1 MLLSIR
7 KFLLINLFM
16 AVIIIS
22 SLTIVGSYYLAHKDI
37 RRYMDSLLVQASLIC
52 QGLINKDIS
61 KDHLEEIQQQLE
73 AIPAQIEH
81 FTSEQEKNRFPNRFH
96 FQVWD
101 KQGTLLLHSSSA
113 PQYNFSTTE
122 SGFNDRFIDGEGWR
136 VFTIHDKQLG
146 ITIATAEPYVIRN
159 ELANRIARDDLYIM
173 LLTYPLSGVIIWF
186 IIGLGLSSI
195 RKVADEIAYREST
208 YLEPVD
214 LQSVP
219 VEIKPLVNELNNL
232 FYRLDQALER
242 EKRFAADAAHELKTP
257 LAALRTQT
265 QVALRTTN
273 EQERNNA
280 LQNLITGVD
289 RCTHVV
295 QQLLTLSRLLPEENT
310 LEDIKK
316 VNLPALA
323 AEIIAQLIPAA
334 LEKNIEVALICRK
347 DVVIIEGNAIAIG
360 ILIRN
365 LVDNAIRYT
374 PESGQVKI
382 YITAARKHV
391 NLRVTDNGPGIPI
404 ELRSRVFERFYR
416 VLGNQSTGSGLG
428 MAIVQQIALLHKA
441 KVVLTTPKNNKGIEV
456 KVVFPLSL
464 QTQEYTSLHKPKE

>member
-22 SLTIVGSYYLAHKDI
+22 SLTIIGSYYLAHKDI
-37 RRYMDSLLVQASLIC
+37 RRYMDSLLVQATLIC

-61 KDHLEEIQQQLE
+61 KEHLGKIQQQLD
-73 AIPAQIEH
+73 AIPAQISH
-81 FTSEQEKNRFPNRFH
+81 FTSHMTKNPLKSHYINRFQ
-96 FQVWD
+96 FQIWD
-101 KQGTLLLHSSSA
+101 TNGKVLLHSANA
-113 PQYNFSTTE
+113 PKAKFYSPVDGFS
-122 SGFNDRFIDGEGWR
+122 NQFIEGEKWR
-136 VFTIHDKQLG
+136 VFTIHDHQLG
-146 ITIATAEPYVIRN
+146 IVIVAAEPFVIRD
-159 ELANRIARDDLYIM
+159 ELGNRIARDDLYIM
-173 LLTYPLSGVIIWF
+173 LLTYPISGVLIWF
-186 IIGLGLSSI
+186 IIGLGLKSI
-195 RKVADEIAYREST
+195 RRVADEIAHRESN

-219 VEIKPLVNELNNL
+219 VEIKPLVNELNKL
-232 FYRLDQALER
+232 FYRLYQALER

-273 EQERNNA
+273 EQERNTA
-280 LQNLITGVD
+280 LQHLITGVD
-289 RCTHVV
+289 RCTHVI

-323 AEIIAQLIPAA
+323 AEIIAQLVPAA
-334 LEKNIEVALICRK
+334 LEKNIEVALINRK
-347 DVVIIEGNAIAIG
+347 PIVIIEGNAIALG

-374 PESGQVKI
+374 PNNGKVKI
-382 YITAARKHV
+382 YITTTRNHV
-391 NLRVTDNGPGIPI
+391 NLRVTDNGPGIPP
-404 ELRSRVFERFYR
+404 ELRGRVFERFYR

-428 MAIVQQIALLHKA
+428 MAIVQQIALLHRA
-441 KVVLTTPKNNKGIEV
+441 KVKLATPKNGKGLEV
-456 KVVFPLSL
+456 KVMFPNYLS
-464 QTQEYTSLHKPKE
+464 SK

>member
-7 KFLLINLFM
+7 KFLLINLFV

-22 SLTIVGSYYLAHKDI
+22 SLTIVGSYYLVHKDI
-37 RRYMDSLLVQASLIC
+37 RHYLDSLLVQATLIC

-61 KDHLEEIQQQLE
+61 EAHLSEIQQQLD
-73 AIPAQIEH
+73 AIPVQVSH
-81 FTSEQEKNRFPNRFH
+81 FTDQITSRPIKDQYEKRFQ

-101 KQGTLLLHSSSA
+101 KNGQLLIRSA
-113 PQYNFSTTE
+113 HAPEAKLYNTDNGFS
-122 SGFNDRFIDGEGWR
+122 NQVIDDEKWR
-136 VFTIHDKQLG
+136 VFTIRDEQLG
-146 ITIATAEPYVIRN
+146 IIIATAEPYVIRD
-159 ELANRIARDDLYIM
+159 ELGNRIARDDLYIM
-173 LLTYPLSGVIIWF
+173 LLTYPISGVLIWF

-195 RKVADEIAYREST
+195 RRVADEIAHRESN

-219 VEIKPLVNELNNL
+219 IEIKPLVNELNKL
-232 FYRLDQALER
+232 FYRLHQALER

-273 EQERNNA
+273 EQERNLA

-323 AEIIAQLIPAA
+323 AEIIAQLVPAA
-334 LEKNIEVALICRK
+334 LEKNIDVALINRK
-347 DVVIIEGNAIAIG
+347 QVVIIEGNAIALG

-374 PESGQVKI
+374 PDNVKVII
-382 YITAARKHV
+382 YITTTRNHV
-391 NLRVTDNGPGIPI
+391 NLRVTDNGPGIPN
-404 ELRSRVFERFYR
+404 ELRSRVFERFFR
-416 VLGNQSTGSGLG
+416 ILGNQSTGSGLG
-428 MAIVQQIALLHKA
+428 MAIVQQIAMLHKA
-441 KVVLTTPKNNKGIEV
+441 KVKLETPKNGKGLEV
-456 KVVFPLSL
+456 KVIFPKSLSAN
-464 QTQEYTSLHKPKE
+464 SK

>member
-22 SLTIVGSYYLAHKDI
+22 SLTIIGSYYLAHKDI
-37 RRYMDSLLVQASLIC
+37 RRYMDSLLVQATLIC

-61 KDHLEEIQQQLE
+61 EDHLGEIQQQLD
-73 AIPAQIEH
+73 AIPAQISH
-81 FTSEQEKNRFPNRFH
+81 FTNNMVRNPLKSHYTNRFQ

-101 KQGTLLLHSSSA
+101 TNGKVLLHSANA
-113 PQYNFSTTE
+113 PKNKLYSPQDGFS
-122 SGFNDRFIDGEGWR
+122 NRFIDNEKWR
-136 VFTIHDKQLG
+136 VFTIHDNQLG
-146 ITIATAEPYVIRN
+146 IVIVAAEPFVIRD
-159 ELANRIARDDLYIM
+159 ELGNRIARDDLYIM
-173 LLTYPLSGVIIWF
+173 LLTYPISGVLIWF
-186 IIGLGLSSI
+186 IIGLGLKSI
-195 RKVADEIAYREST
+195 RRVADEIAHRESN

-219 VEIKPLVNELNNL
+219 VEIKPLVNELNKL
-232 FYRLDQALER
+232 FYRLHQALER

-273 EQERNNA
+273 EQERNTA
-280 LQNLITGVD
+280 LQHLITGVD

-295 QQLLTLSRLLPEENT
+295 QQLLTLSRLLPEENM

-323 AEIIAQLIPAA
+323 AEIIAQLVPAA
-334 LEKNIEVALICRK
+334 LEKNIEVALINRK
-347 DVVIIEGNAIAIG
+347 PIVIIEGNAIALG

-374 PESGQVKI
+374 PNNGKVKI
-382 YITAARKHV
+382 YITTTSNHV
-391 NLRVTDNGPGIPI
+391 NLRVTDNGPGIPP
-404 ELRSRVFERFYR
+404 ELRGRVFERFYR

-441 KVVLTTPKNNKGIEV
+441 KVKLATPKNGKGLEV
-456 KVVFPLSL
+456 KVMFPNYLS
-464 QTQEYTSLHKPKE
+464 SK

>member
-37 RRYMDSLLVQASLIC
+37 RRYMDSLLVQATLIC
-52 QGLINKDIS
+52 QGLINKDVS
-61 KDHLEEIQQQLE
+61 DEHLDEIQQQLD
-73 AIPAQIEH
+73 AIPAQISH
-81 FTSEQEKNRFPNRFH
+81 FTSQIANNSLKSHYSNRFQ

-101 KQGTLLLHSSSA
+101 KNGKVLLHSANA
-113 PQYNFSTTE
+113 PKDKLYSPEDGFS
-122 SGFNDRFIDGEGWR
+122 NQFIDGERWR
-136 VFTIHDKQLG
+136 VFTIHDNQLG
-146 ITIATAEPYVIRN
+146 IVIVAAEPFVIRD
-159 ELANRIARDDLYIM
+159 ELGNRIARDDLYIM
-173 LLTYPLSGVIIWF
+173 LLTYPISGVLIWF
-186 IIGLGLSSI
+186 IIGLGLRSI
-195 RKVADEIAYREST
+195 RRVADEIAHRESN

-219 VEIKPLVNELNNL
+219 VEIKPLVNELNKL
-232 FYRLDQALER
+232 FYRLNQALER

-265 QVALRTTN
+265 QVALRTTH
-273 EQERNNA
+273 EQERNTA
-280 LQNLITGVD
+280 LHNLITGVD

-323 AEIIAQLIPAA
+323 AEIIAQLVPAA
-334 LEKNIEVALICRK
+334 LEKNIEVALINRK
-347 DVVIIEGNAIAIG
+347 QVIIIEGNAIALG

-374 PESGQVKI
+374 PNNGKVKI
-382 YITAARKHV
+382 YITMTRNHV
-391 NLRVTDNGPGIPI
+391 NLRVTDNGPGIPP
-404 ELRSRVFERFYR
+404 ELRGRVFERFYR

-441 KVVLTTPKNNKGIEV
+441 KVKLATPKNGKGLEV
-456 KVVFPLSL
+456 KVMFPKSLSC
-464 QTQEYTSLHKPKE
+464 K

>member
-22 SLTIVGSYYLAHKDI
+22 SLTIIGSYYLAHKDI
-37 RRYMDSLLVQASLIC
+37 RRYMDSLLVQATLIC

-61 KDHLEEIQQQLE
+61 EEHLGEIQQQLD
-73 AIPAQIEH
+73 AIPAQISH
-81 FTSEQEKNRFPNRFH
+81 FTSEMTRNPLKSHYTNRFQ

-101 KQGTLLLHSSSA
+101 TNGKMLLHSANA
-113 PQYNFSTTE
+113 PKDKLYSPLDGFS
-122 SGFNDRFIDGEGWR
+122 NRFMGGEKWR
-136 VFTIHDKQLG
+136 IFTIHDNQLG
-146 ITIATAEPYVIRN
+146 ITIVAAEPFVMRD
-159 ELANRIARDDLYIM
+159 ELGNRIARDDLCIM
-173 LLTYPLSGVIIWF
+173 LLTYPISGVLIWF
-186 IIGLGLSSI
+186 IIGLGLKSI
-195 RKVADEIAYREST
+195 RRVADEIAHRESN

-219 VEIKPLVNELNNL
+219 VEIKPLVNELNKL
-232 FYRLDQALER
+232 FYRLHQALER

-273 EQERNNA
+273 EQERNTA
-280 LQNLITGVD
+280 LQHLITGVD

-323 AEIIAQLIPAA
+323 AEIIAQLVPAA
-334 LEKNIEVALICRK
+334 LEKNIEVALINRK
-347 DVVIIEGNAIAIG
+347 QVLIIEGNAIALG

-374 PESGQVKI
+374 PNNGKVKI
-382 YITAARKHV
+382 YITTTRNHV
-391 NLRVTDNGPGIPI
+391 NLRVTDNGPGIPP
-404 ELRSRVFERFYR
+404 ELRGRVFERFYR

-428 MAIVQQIALLHKA
+428 MAIVEQIALLHRA
-441 KVVLTTPKNNKGIEV
+441 KVKLATPKNGKGLEV
-456 KVVFPLSL
+456 KVMFPNYLNF
-464 QTQEYTSLHKPKE
+464 KR

>member
-37 RRYMDSLLVQASLIC
+37 RRYMDSLLIQATLIC
-52 QGLINKDIS
+52 QGLINKDTS
-61 KDHLEEIQQQLE
+61 AEHLGEIQQQLD
-73 AIPAQIEH
+73 AIPAQISH
-81 FTSEQEKNRFPNRFH
+81 FTKDFNHYSVKRENSNRFQ

-101 KQGTLLLHSSSA
+101 MKGRLLLHSANA
-113 PQYNFSTTE
+113 PKSKLFGAKNGFS
-122 SGFNDRFIDGEGWR
+122 DRTIDDEDWR
-136 VFTIHDKQLG
+136 VFTVHDEQLG
-146 ITIATAEPYVIRN
+146 IIIVSAEPYIIRN

-173 LLTYPLSGVIIWF
+173 LLTYPISGVLIWF

-195 RKVADEIAYREST
+195 RRVADEIAHREST

-219 VEIKPLVNELNNL
+219 IEIKPLVNELNKL
-232 FYRLDQALER
+232 FYRLNQALER

-273 EQERNNA
+273 EQERNTA
-280 LQNLITGVD
+280 LHNLITGVD

-316 VNLPALA
+316 VNLPALT
-323 AEIIAQLIPAA
+323 AEIIAQLFPAA
-334 LEKNIEVALICRK
+334 LEKNIDVALINRK
-347 DVVIIEGNAIAIG
+347 QVVIIEGNAIALG

-374 PESGQVKI
+374 PNNGKVKV
-382 YITAARKHV
+382 YITTTRNHV
-391 NLRVTDNGPGIPI
+391 HLRVCDNGPGIPA
-404 ELRSRVFERFYR
+404 ELRGRVFERFFR
-416 VLGNQSTGSGLG
+416 ILGNQSTGSGLG
-428 MAIVQQIALLHKA
+428 MAIVQQITLLHKA
-441 KVVLTTPKNNKGIEV
+441 QVKLNTPKSGKGLEV
-456 KVVFPLSL
+456 KVIFPKSLS
-464 QTQEYTSLHKPKE
+464 K